1 MKTLNPIEQFFLNL
15 DKWRQLP
22 SYQLERR
29 ADVLFS
35 IYLPG
40 FLQSRFGQ
48 TAQIVIP
55 EFPVHIETI
64 YPKLKINR
72 SFKIDYLVT
81 LSGKNVVFVEL
92 KTEMA
97 SRNEKQDKY
106 LQRAKEVGIPAL
118 TKGILKI
125 YSKTLAKA
133 KYEHLLQLLIEAGFL
148 DARRAIINDKFDI
161 SILYLQ
167 PSFSQ
172 SDRQVI
178 TFSEFADFVSQYSDQ
193 VSQRFAA
200 SLRLWGSTQAG

>member
-1 MKTLNPIEQFFLNL
+1 MQTLNPIEHFFNNL
-15 DKWRQLP
+15 DKWRNLP

-40 FLQSRFGQ
+40 FLQSRFDRIP
-48 TAQIVIP
+48 QIVIP

-64 YPKLKINR
+64 YPKIEINR
-72 SFKIDYLVT
+72 SFKIDYLIKF
-81 LSGKNVVFVEL
+81 SDKFVVFVEL

-125 YSKTLAKA
+125 YSKTQAKM
-133 KYEHLLQLLIEAGFL
+133 KYDRLLQLLTEAGFL
-148 DARRAIINDKFDI
+148 NSDRSVIRDNFEI

-167 PSFSQ
+167 PWHSE
-172 SDRQVI
+172 SDQQVV
-178 TFSEFADFVSQYSDQ
+178 TFSEFAEFVSKYSDQ
-193 VSQRFAA
+193 VSQRFAE
-200 SLRLWGSTQAG
+200 SLKLWGSSQAG